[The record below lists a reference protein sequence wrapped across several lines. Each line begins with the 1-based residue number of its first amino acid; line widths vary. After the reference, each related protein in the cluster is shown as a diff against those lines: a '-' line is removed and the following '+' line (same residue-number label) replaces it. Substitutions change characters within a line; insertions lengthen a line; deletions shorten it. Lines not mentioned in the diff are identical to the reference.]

1 MGGGTNVRVIE
12 CQRLKKRY
20 KRMHALEDITF
31 QLEDHKITGLIG
43 RNGDGKT
50 TLLKILAGFIK

>member
-1 MGGGTNVRVIE
+1 MRVIE